1 MSALPLLAL
10 GALLLLTRKKSDGA
24 TTRVVSK
31 SPDLPPLPVYT
42 TEQVFPEA
50 AAPAAAAPAA
60 PAAEVSPEVFPAAQQ
75 PQEHAE
81 NTPAAVDQW
90 GPPAAPVPSPSN
102 PVAVVQPPPE
112 MDAAQ
117 EQPEQTPP
125 VPIEPGQA
133 AQAAAMNPG
142 APIEEV
148 MRPDPVAAARE
159 LAEYAAA
166 NKGKGAKLGTKG
178 APSST
183 VKALQL
189 QMGGGLVA
197 DGIYGPKT
205 RDRGRELGVTM
216 PPRA

>member
-10 GALLLLTRKKSDGA
+10 GALFLLTRKKSDGA

-31 SPDLPPLPVYT
+31 SPELPPLKPFT
-42 TEQVFPEA
+42 TDEVFPEQA
-50 AAPAAAAPAA
+50 AKPAASPEA
-60 PAAEVSPEVFPAAQQ
+60 SPEVFPAAQV

-81 NTPAAVDQW
+81 NTPAQVEQW
-90 GPPAAPVPSPSN
+90 GPPPAPVPSESQ
-102 PVAVVQPPPE
+102 PVQVVQPPPE

-117 EQPEQTPP
+117 DQVEQTPP

-133 AQAAAMNPG
+133 AQAAALNPG
-142 APIEEV
+142 TPIEEV

-159 LAEYAAA
+159 LAAYVAE
-166 NKGKGAKLGTKG
+166 NRGKGAKLGTKG
-178 APSST
+178 APSNA

-205 RDRGRELGVTM
+205 RARGQELGVSM
-216 PPRA
+216 PPRS